1 MKAVDLDKGEI
12 CRNYR
17 HAKYK
22 SEQIQILAELYA
34 IDRAEVI
41 DILINEGEK
50 VRIPVLGR
58 KNRLAVHEMTD
69 EEYIK
74 ALFKRLD
81 TIDEKIRPL
90 EREYKEVIK
99 VLESYG
105 TETAAAAVKSDIR
118 MLERLW
124 ECSDE
129 NKIAQMLDMITD
141 LRQRLKKIQKAAVT
155 VVRGYAVKK

>member
-1 MKAVDLDKGEI
+1 MKAVDLDIGEI

-58 KNRLAVHEMTD
+58 KKPSCCA
-69 EEYIK
+69 
-74 ALFKRLD
+74 
-81 TIDEKIRPL
+81 
-90 EREYKEVIK
+90 
-99 VLESYG
+99 
-105 TETAAAAVKSDIR
+105 
-118 MLERLW
+118 
-124 ECSDE
+124 
-129 NKIAQMLDMITD
+129 
-141 LRQRLKKIQKAAVT
+141 
-155 VVRGYAVKK
+155 